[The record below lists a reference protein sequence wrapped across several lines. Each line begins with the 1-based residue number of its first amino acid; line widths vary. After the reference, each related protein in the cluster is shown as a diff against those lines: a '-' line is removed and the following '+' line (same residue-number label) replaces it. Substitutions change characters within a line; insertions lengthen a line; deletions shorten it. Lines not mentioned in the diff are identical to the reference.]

1 MSPSP
6 PAQADQSVPAIT
18 YAASLQPLSNSRQPT
33 SVGRFR
39 VREYRAGG
47 WVGEAVVNPAP
58 GAANRNIVF
67 EAFRD
72 ALADGMVPGDAVLLF
87 VIASGDPEWGPGGAM
102 LARAWPSVVR
112 RLLVE
117 PSADAVGNS
126 IYKVEI
132 CDPVTYLADRPIWG
146 VYHQESLGHVIGGVL
161 SLAAGGDG
169 EPTLTPALPD
179 LPTLRIEPHLRPPAG
194 RGAASASSA
203 DAPSDYPLRYVVA
216 VGEPLGLWLGK
227 TLSRLGVR
235 MEIEALPE
243 GELCLH
249 LRDGLP
255 AGQPL
260 LMTFGA
266 GGDASETNA
275 TLDSL
280 DAFPG
285 YASRAALQDN
295 PSSELRRIGAA
306 GAIGQVMTAAGLDM
320 DEVAERAAFA
330 ADAYGLAER
339 TLRVASK
346 QTLIR
351 PGWRIE
357 FANRNVDGTNAWQI
371 ADVLHYFGSGGYH
384 NLSYLQKD
392 GEAWRP
398 LIPADEGPVVVSA
411 TVDDGESR
419 RGEPVQRDRL
429 GRIPMRFGFLPS
441 AAADPSG
448 GDAAVAPATT
458 PTVPCV
464 PLPVIE
470 LMGGGQHGFVPAH
483 RQGDLCRV
491 LVHNPFFAEIY
502 GFAYRDDRRV
512 GADLADVSTGLVVRH
527 DADGF
532 AGLLFRPD
540 EDLADLRES
549 PDDPPGSGTA

>member
-1 MSPSP
+1 MSSP
-6 PAQADQSVPAIT
+6 PAGEAPSAPEIT
-18 YAASLQPLSNSRQPT
+18 YSATLQPLSNSRPHT

-39 VREYRAGG
+39 MREYRAGG
-47 WVGEAVVNPAP
+47 WIGEATVNPSP

-72 ALADGMVPGDAVLLF
+72 ALADGMAPGAAVNLF
-87 VIASGDPEWGPGGAM
+87 LIARGDPQFGPTGAM

-117 PSADAVGNS
+117 PTADAVGNS

-132 CDPVTYLADRPIWG
+132 CDPITYLADRPIWG
-146 VYHQESLGHVIGGVL
+146 AYHQAPLGEVIGGAL

-179 LPTLRIEPHLRPPAG
+179 LPTLRIETHLRPPSVV
-194 RGAASASSA
+194 GAASAGSA
-203 DAPSDYPLRYVVA
+203 AAPTDYELRYAVA

-235 MEIEALPE
+235 MEAEALPE
-243 GELCLH
+243 GEICLH
-249 LRDGLP
+249 LRDDLP
-255 AGQPL
+255 GSEPL
-260 LMTFGA
+260 LMTFEA
-266 GGDASETNA
+266 SGDASDTNA
-275 TLDSL
+275 TLYSL
-280 DAFPG
+280 DAFPVH
-285 YASRAALQDN
+285 ASRAALQDN
-295 PSSELRRIGAA
+295 PSSGIRRIGAA
-306 GAIGQVMTAAGLDM
+306 GAVGQVMTAAGLGT
-320 DEVAERAAFA
+320 DEVAERASFA
-330 ADAYGLAER
+330 ADTHRLAER
-339 TLRVASK
+339 TLRVVSK

-371 ADVLHYFGSGGYH
+371 ADVNHYFGSGGYH
-384 NLSYLQKD
+384 NLTYLQKD

-398 LIPADEGPVVVSA
+398 LIPADDGPVVVSA
-411 TVDDGESR
+411 TVDDGQSE
-419 RGEPVQRDRL
+419 RGEPVERDRL
-429 GRIPMRFGFLPS
+429 GRIPMRFGFLPN
-441 AAADPSG
+441 AAD
-448 GDAAVAPATT
+448 DAAAPATT
-458 PTVPCV
+458 LTVPRV
-464 PLPVIE
+464 RLPVIE

-491 LVHNPFFAEIY
+491 LVHHPFFAEIY
-502 GFAYRDDRRV
+502 GFVYRDDRRV
-512 GADLADVSTGLVVRH
+512 GADLTDVSTGLVVRH

-532 AGLLFRPD
+532 SGLLFRPD

-549 PDDPPGSGTA
+549 PDDQT